1 MEPSSNTLR
10 WSLGTFKIDDRQIQ
24 ETYVANERQERA
36 ARAEQMRKEREKA
49 DRKQR
54 NLISVA
60 IVTIV
65 VALIAVGGYAVKK
78 ASDENGTNTTLV
90 APKNVNDDYGF
101 TYDAEDA
108 GGTAGKNPVE
118 VILTEDFQCP
128 ACQSFEQQ
136 SGAFLND
143 LVKKGEITIE
153 YRPISFLDSQSGNE
167 YSSRALNAA
176 LCVLDEGGIQK
187 YKSMHDLLYATQ
199 PAEGT
204 VGPDDK
210 ALIESAKTAGV
221 TGIDSCVL
229 SKKFGPWIED
239 AYDNL
244 ADDGFKGTP
253 WVRIGGKDVEV
264 PTPAGLQ
271 QAIDAAKKA

>member
-1 MEPSSNTLR
+1 M
-10 WSLGTFKIDDRQIQ
+10 
-24 ETYVANERQERA
+24 ANERQERA

-54 NLISVA
+54 NLISIA
-60 IVTIV
+60 IVTVV
-65 VALIAVGGYAVKK
+65 VALIAVGGYAVKSANDK
-78 ASDENGTNTTLV
+78 NKTNTELV
-90 APKNVNDDYGF
+90 APKNVNADYGF
-101 TYDAEDA
+101 EYDAVAA
-108 GGTAGKNPVE
+108 GGTAGKNPVK

-128 ACQSFEQQ
+128 ACLSFEQQ
-136 SGAFLND
+136 SGAILND

-153 YRPISFLDSQSGNE
+153 YRPISFLDRQSGNK

-176 LCVLDEGGIQK
+176 LCVLDKGGVEK
-187 YKSMHDLLYATQ
+187 YKVMHDLLYASQ

-210 ALIESAKTAGV
+210 ALIETAKTAGV

-229 SKKFGPWIED
+229 SKRFGPWIED
-239 AYDNL
+239 AGERL
-244 ADDGFKGTP
+244 SKDGFEGTP
-253 WVRIGGKDVEV
+253 WVRIDGKQVES
-264 PTPAGLQ
+264 PTPAAMQ